1 MWMLQIYIYLVARRD
16 VLRFEMSHRQK
27 ITATVWDQISAS
39 SGPSRKE
46 VRGGSWLSQCN
57 LREAV
62 LMNKDVDES
71 HVVYKMFRKFNIL
84 FIKGI
89 LSHWIRFGAWIKKNS
104 SFFSY
109 KMLLLRTKFIKLEHN
124 YSSVRGYF
132 MVRVNLARL
141 GHIGPNFSRLCT
153 FLG

>member
-1 MWMLQIYIYLVARRD
+1 MDCSPEQLENVVWILQIYIYLVARRD

-27 ITATVWDQISAS
+27 IITATVRDQISAS

-71 HVVYKMFRKFNIL
+71 HVVYKMFRKFNICL
-84 FIKGI
+84 LKGFCHI
-89 LSHWIRFGAWIKKNS
+89 ELDLVLE
-104 SFFSY
+104 
-109 KMLLLRTKFIKLEHN
+109 LLNFEFC
-124 YSSVRGYF
+124 YF
-132 MVRVNLARL
+132 LARKCYCL
-141 GHIGPNFSRLCT
+141 EQSLLNLSTIVVQLEDI
-153 FLG
+153 LW